1 VIVLAIDTCDPVGGV
16 ALLRGDTV
24 LSAASHASTE
34 DYSTWLLPAVD
45 HVLRE
50 AGIGM
55 KEVDA
60 YAVAAGPGS
69 FTGVRVGLTTVKAWN
84 EVYGKPVASVSR
96 LEALAGYSPNGT
108 SIVAACAD
116 GRRGQV
122 FGAVYQREGTRLTRL
137 GDEMVLAPVKFVETA
152 ADLAKGERIAWVM
165 TNVDLFVNEQ
175 IWRSRASLNEPFEP
189 VTGTLTMAIG
199 RIGARQIEA
208 GQITNALSLDANYL
222 RREDAKSVWKDGPR
236 SGD

>member
-24 LSAASHASTE
+24 LSAASHASAE

-45 HVLRE
+45 SVLRE

-84 EVYGKPVASVSR
+84 EVYGKPIASVSR
-96 LEALAGYSPNGT
+96 LEALAGHAPSGT
-108 SIVAACAD
+108 VMVASCAD

-122 FGAVYQREGTRLTRL
+122 FGAVYHREAARLTRM
-137 GDEMVLAPVKFVETA
+137 GDERVLAPAKFIEA
-152 ADLAKGERIAWVM
+152 AAELAKGERIAWVM
-165 TNVDLFVNEQ
+165 TNPDLIVNEEV
-175 IWRSRASLNEPFEP
+175 WKSRASLNEPLEP
-189 VTGTLTMAIG
+189 VTGLLTMAIG
-199 RIGARQIEA
+199 RIGARQMEA

>member
-1 VIVLAIDTCDPVGGV
+1 
-16 ALLRGDTV
+16 
-24 LSAASHASTE
+24 
-34 DYSTWLLPAVD
+34 
-45 HVLRE
+45 
-50 AGIGM
+50 
-55 KEVDA
+55 
-60 YAVAAGPGS
+60 
-69 FTGVRVGLTTVKAWN
+69 VKAWN
-84 EVYGKPVASVSR
+84 EVYGKPIAAVSR

-122 FGAVYQREGTRLTRL
+122 FGAVYQREGTRLTRM
-137 GDEMVLAPVKFVETA
+137 GDEMVLAPGKFVEA
-152 ADLAKGERIAWVM
+152 AAELAKGERIAWAM
-165 TNVDLFVNEQ
+165 TNPDLIVNEEV
-175 IWRSRASLNEPFEP
+175 WKSRASLNEPLEP
-189 VTGTLTMAIG
+189 VTGLLTMAIG